1 MTSPA
6 VTLEIPLQEAEATQP
21 RRRFRTSELPLNAT
35 QRSTIDGLL
44 HTVKKK
50 GHWDRLR
57 KEVWSQF
64 ESSDAKASF
73 NDRLNELADA
83 EIDRDPSLLSRDRGK
98 AATLM
103 QGAVDRSDIYKSV
116 ELSLDRLISKHLD
129 HILAAGREIRKAEI
143 GEEAAAEEEK
153 RGNIPDETY
162 AKDAAARRDARERQ
176 RKQEENRKRR
186 EEEKEQL
193 RAEALK
199 KEAELEKLRRADER
213 RREKKAREEQLQEER
228 RKRAEEDAARR
239 KRDEER
245 RMEDAE
251 RQRAPRRPR
260 EPSIPRQ
267 LPTESIEPPARKLSR
282 SPHSLKKEDST
293 ASAPAVPE
301 IDEKA
306 IEAAALEE
314 LLRES
319 RELAAKSGS
328 KPQVERSDSHEPPH
342 WKSHML
348 KPRSSNMS
356 PTKSGDLRQPLRS
369 EPVKPKLSF
378 SATNVGRDAAT
389 QREPLSSHR
398 TRSKSPASGH
408 KNPSDYRSRSPS
420 RVLRDEDYHRSLA
433 REDRHQIK
441 AEGTPARDSETAHY
455 RRDAR
460 EPSHHSYQLARED
473 TRERESRRYDRED
486 KYDRDDRSKYDRHD
500 YEEHTQLST
509 RGNHSPSRGYRDRDR
524 DRDRYNDY
532 EHHSHR
538 DGRDRRRD
546 RSRSPHERSHSRYHR
561 EESRHVR
568 SEHRTKSPA
577 DIDRYMPG
585 GASSQATKD
594 TEKEKHRHRERE
606 VDAARDERHRHRH
619 RDAADP
625 REERHRDRDR
635 DRDRERERDADP
647 RDERHRDRDRERD
660 RDGDPRDERHRDRDR
675 DRDRNRERERDRD
688 GRDDGRHRD
697 RRDDDRADYR
707 SRHHGDKD
715 RDRDRDRDRE
725 RGGPG
730 GERTSRGDGR
740 DHRARDTDR
749 RDDGHERDRGKGLVD
764 IDRYVPG
771 GRDEGQRT
779 KGRDRSR

>member
-1 MTSPA
+1 MTSAA
-6 VTLEIPLQEAEATQP
+6 VTLEIPPQEADVIQP

-228 RKRAEEDAARR
+228 KKRAEEDAARR

-245 RMEDAE
+245 RIEDAE
-251 RQRAPRRPR
+251 KQRASRRPR
-260 EPSIPRQ
+260 ELSIPRQ
-267 LPTESIEPPARKLSR
+267 LPTESAEPPVRRLSR
-282 SPHSLKKEDST
+282 SPHSLKEEDST

-328 KPQVERSDSHEPPH
+328 KPQVERSESHESPH

-356 PTKSGDLRQPLRS
+356 PTKSADLRQPLRP
-369 EPVKPKLSF
+369 EPIKPKLSF

-398 TRSKSPASGH
+398 TRSKSPASVH
-408 KNPSDYRSRSPS
+408 KHPSDYRSRSPS
-420 RVLRDEDYHRSLA
+420 RVLRDEDHHRSLA
-433 REDRHQIK
+433 REDRYQIK
-441 AEGTPARDSETAHY
+441 AEGTPVREMETAHY

-460 EPSHHSYQLARED
+460 EPSHHSHHLARED
-473 TRERESRRYDRED
+473 TREKEGRRYDRED

-500 YEEHTQLST
+500 YEEHTQIST

-524 DRDRYNDY
+524 NRYNDY
-532 EHHSHR
+532 EHHGHR
-538 DGRDRRRD
+538 DGRDRRHD
-546 RSRSPHERSHSRYHR
+546 RSRSPHERSNSRYHR

-568 SEHRTKSPA
+568 SEHRTKSPV

-585 GASSQATKD
+585 GGSSHATKD
-594 TEKEKHRHRERE
+594 AEKEKYRHRDRE

-635 DRDRERERDADP
+635 DREHDVDP
-647 RDERHRDRDRERD
+647 RE
-660 RDGDPRDERHRDRDR
+660 ERHRDRDR
-675 DRDRNRERERDRD
+675 DRDRHRERERERERD

-697 RRDDDRADYR
+697 RRDDDRADYH
-707 SRHHGDKD
+707 SRHHSDKD
-715 RDRDRDRDRE
+715 RDRNRDRDRE
-725 RGGPG
+725 RGGPE

-749 RDDGHERDRGKGLVD
+749 RDDGHERDRGKGPVD

-771 GRDEGQRT
+771 GRDDGQRT
-779 KGRDRSR
+779 RGRDRSR